1 MKRLI
6 LPVLVLSL
14 LGITAAGAYPTPRT
28 EQATS
33 NELLVEVGHKGVK
46 ATHGQARSQAWPR
59 LQAWRKVPLR
69 EPLLDPSLPLSSHR
83 LAALWLRR
91 GRALLVLPVILVP
104 RRAANPCAHQINDA
118 GGSGCFRRRY
128 FVRPVL

>member
-33 NELLVEVGHKGVK
+33 NELLVDVGHKGVRATSK
-46 ATHGQARSQAWPR
+46 ATSTVTSMATLTSMAESTITATAIGPIATAIVPSAGSSMAASRPGPSGTAHNVGATAR
-59 LQAWRKVPLR
+59 
-69 EPLLDPSLPLSSHR
+69 
-83 LAALWLRR
+83 
-91 GRALLVLPVILVP
+91 G
-104 RRAANPCAHQINDA
+104 
-118 GGSGCFRRRY
+118 
-128 FVRPVL
+128 

>member
-33 NELLVEVGHKGVK
+33 NELLVEVGHKGK
-46 ATHGQARSQAWPR
+46 GKHHHHGNKHGYKHGYKHGHAYKRGGKWHYGNRYWTHRYRYRPIGWE
-59 LQAWRKVPLR
+59 LYGCV
-69 EPLLDPSLPLSSHR
+69 
-83 LAALWLRR
+83 AAGPFWYC
-91 GRALLVLPVILVP
+91 P
-104 RRAANPCAHQINDA
+104 
-118 GGSGCFRRRY
+118 
-128 FVRPVL
+128 